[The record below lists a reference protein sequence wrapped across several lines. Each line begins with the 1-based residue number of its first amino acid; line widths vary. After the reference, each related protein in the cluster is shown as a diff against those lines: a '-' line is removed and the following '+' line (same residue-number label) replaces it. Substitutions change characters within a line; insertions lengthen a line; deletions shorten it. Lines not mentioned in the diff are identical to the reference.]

1 MPGLR
6 IIAGQWRGKSL
17 LAPPGQVTRPTNI
30 RARQAVFDILLH
42 APWAGPGFI
51 QSARVLDVFAG
62 TGAYGLE
69 ALSRGANFASF
80 IENDWD
86 ALRVLSA
93 NISACKAQQ
102 LSNLIA
108 TAALNPPQGIAHN
121 LIFLDPPYGRNLVP
135 QALAAL
141 SKVNYFCSS
150 AVFVSELGPTDD
162 FAPSNPLA
170 VRQHGKARI
179 LFWSNT
185 PHLSSLGN
193 PPSIAAPPQNP

>member
-1 MPGLR
+1 MACPR

-17 LAPPGQVTRPTNI
+17 IAPAGLLTRPTNA

-80 IENDWD
+80 IENSRD
-86 ALRVLSA
+86 ALHALRT
-93 NISACKAQQ
+93 NIAACKAET
-102 LSNLIA
+102 SSKVIA
-108 TAALNPPQGIAHN
+108 ADALHPPLGSAHD
-121 LIFLDPPYGRNLVP
+121 LIFLDPPYAQNLVP
-135 QALAAL
+135 QAIAAL
-141 SKVNYFCSS
+141 TSANYVAAG
-150 AVFVSELGPTDD
+150 AVFVAELGPNDGFTPPD
-162 FAPSNPLA
+162 PMA

-179 LFWSNT
+179 LFWRQT
-185 PHLSSLGN
+185 
-193 PPSIAAPPQNP
+193 